1 MVRHGMA
8 ISVLEG
14 LVVGG
19 MFAALETMI
28 VPIVQT
34 RLGASPSLV
43 GWLTIIPLLALGVI
57 SPAVGRMIG
66 WMGGNRR
73 AVVLTCSLQVVC
85 LAALSVPVHVP
96 DKAWSLPLAIGLAV
110 TISLVGSIGGPAWLA
125 WMGGL
130 VPRSL
135 QGRYIGVRS
144 RVFTL
149 CKVGFAVIFA
159 AVMHELPAAHT
170 PWGLQA
176 VLVVAV
182 LSRLASTLL
191 LMHQHEPPPGRR
203 LAAKDSQHLTSHL
216 NFFSFVR
223 TMPATLLGRWTLVW
237 AALHFGVMLAGPYFA
252 TYMLSR
258 GPDGLNLEAG
268 GYTYMALMY
277 TAVVVRLLAYPLIG
291 RLVDLFGPA
300 AMLRAAVAGITMIP
314 LAWAMTTQLWVIIA
328 AEVLSGLCWCTAE
341 IAVGVLLFSCHRDPA
356 ERSRLI
362 GYHQS
367 VVAFVAAL
375 GAIAGSILLAGY
387 GDGTPLLPPIGDSSF
402 HTLFILSTL
411 MRLPALVLAVRLLP
425 GLRELRADE
434 SAGLW
439 RLLPGTGLVLTAGRG
454 LMGFFRRPEG

>member
-1 MVRHGMA
+1 MA
-8 ISVLEG
+8 IAVIEG
-14 LVVGG
+14 MVVGG

-43 GWLTIIPLLALGVI
+43 GWLTIIPLLVLGVI

-73 AVVLTCSLQVVC
+73 AVVITCAMQVVC
-85 LAALSVPVHVP
+85 LAALSVPVHLP
-96 DKAWSLPLAIGLAV
+96 HESWSLPVAIGLAV

-130 VPRSL
+130 VPRRL
-135 QGRYIGVRS
+135 QGRYIGLRS
-144 RVFTL
+144 RLFTL
-149 CKVGFAVIFA
+149 CKICFALVFA
-159 AVMHELPAAHT
+159 AVMHEFPAAIT
-170 PWGLQA
+170 PWGLQL

-182 LSRLASTLL
+182 ISRLASTLL
-191 LMHQHEPPPGRR
+191 LMRQHEPPPRRR
-203 LAAKDSQHLTSHL
+203 LAADDSQHLAAHVDFL
-216 NFFSFVR
+216 RFLR
-223 TMPATLLGRWTLVW
+223 TMPRTPLGRWTLVW

-258 GPDGLNLEAG
+258 TPDGLNLEAG
-268 GYTYMALMY
+268 GYTYMALIY
-277 TAVVVRLLAYPLIG
+277 TAMVVRLLCYPLVG
-291 RLVDLFGPA
+291 RLVDLFGPGA
-300 AMLRAAVAGITMIP
+300 VLRAAVAGITMIP
-314 LAWAMTTQLWVIIA
+314 LAWALTTEIWVIIA
-328 AEVLSGLCWCTAE
+328 AEVVSGLCWCSAE

-367 VVAFVAAL
+367 VVNLVAAC
-375 GAIAGSILLAGY
+375 GAIGGSVLLAGH

-411 MRLPALVLAVRLLP
+411 LRLPALVLAVRLLP
-425 GLRELRADE
+425 GLRGLRSGE

-439 RLLPGTGLVLTAGRG
+439 RMLPGTGLVLTASRG